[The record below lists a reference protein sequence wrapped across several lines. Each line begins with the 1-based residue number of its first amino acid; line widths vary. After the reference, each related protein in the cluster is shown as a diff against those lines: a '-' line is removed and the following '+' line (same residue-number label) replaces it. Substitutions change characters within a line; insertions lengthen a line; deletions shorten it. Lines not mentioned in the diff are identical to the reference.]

1 MSEDGSAP
9 FNLWALD
16 PMLGDE
22 TGSECGGAE
31 ERSAEPGLALWP
43 STSNPCG
50 VQEYVPDDAI
60 NPSLLLGQSQE
71 LYNPATE
78 AEVSTS
84 ARGYIHSLNETYNN
98 SSPFSFSS
106 FSDSSCYDL
115 YDSNDDVHDGGSQ
128 PGPSTTR
135 RDRLEAIPSLG
146 ANEERPSES
155 LGMVK
160 QFACDRCPRSFDK
173 QHQLNRHIRWH
184 EKPEICPRCVYRA
197 SYERDVT
204 RHVWVKHKKWAE
216 QTGYKSIEVE
226 CKICKAVLQRPD
238 YLPRHMKEVHGGT
251 KRRRGPKG

>member
-1 MSEDGSAP
+1 MGSQ
-9 FNLWALD
+9 WAC
-16 PMLGDE
+16 P
-22 TGSECGGAE
+22 
-31 ERSAEPGLALWP
+31 ER
-43 STSNPCG
+43 TSN
-50 VQEYVPDDAI
+50 QHNKATDDI
-60 NPSLLLGQSQE
+60 
-71 LYNPATE
+71 
-78 AEVSTS
+78 S
-84 ARGYIHSLNETYNN
+84 ASNN